1 MKRRVAFLIAMLT
14 ALLMVTGCSGNNSN
28 SGESSENQQTQ
39 QEETEV
45 YELAS
50 DVAEDGKS
58 MTISADNAAEG
69 DFVMGGSLIIAENEK
84 VVCRPEL
91 SKGGL
96 TIELIRE
103 SDMGLDEDSSTE
115 EIKDATKAAAAYTLK
130 AAGSEP
136 AEITPEPGSYY
147 ARVSAEKGTTGTAAA
162 SVEPVQ

>member
-14 ALLMVTGCSGNNSN
+14 ALLMITGCSGNNSN

-39 QEETEV
+39 QEE
-45 YELAS
+45 
-50 DVAEDGKS
+50 
-58 MTISADNAAEG
+58 
-69 DFVMGGSLIIAENEK
+69 
-84 VVCRPEL
+84 
-91 SKGGL
+91 
-96 TIELIRE
+96 
-103 SDMGLDEDSSTE
+103 
-115 EIKDATKAAAAYTLK
+115 TKAAAAYTLK